1 MQSADVYTGAA
12 ERITSFTKRK
22 KWRESVERSTRMSWP
37 MLFSFVPTHAPT
49 WVCECIF
56 VYFRLFGRVYSAES
70 GNELSRVRNERFP
83 HLAGATI
90 PFFSSL
96 IIPDPRICISR
107 ERRKNCPLCTEGMAG
122 CLLYAYWTERTAS
135 GAWCCCMAK
144 CTSRLVQQYGCTV
157 CARKRKKET
166 SLAVSPSL
174 LYFSLLQKS
183 IDRTLF
189 FCVLYTFFFSP
200 VIFRARLFSLF
211 LFSNI
216 HRECV
221 CVWVRAHDI
230 TRII

>member
-90 PFFSSL
+90 PFFPLSL
-96 IIPDPRICISR
+96 SPIPEYALAERGEKIVLCAQREWLAACCMHIERSVRRRVLDAAAWLSVPHGLYNNTVAQCVRAR
-107 ERRKNCPLCTEGMAG
+107 ERKRHHSPLVLRFYIFRCFKKVSIE
-122 CLLYAYWTERTAS
+122 LFFFAS
-135 GAWCCCMAK
+135 
-144 CTSRLVQQYGCTV
+144 S
-157 CARKRKKET
+157 
-166 SLAVSPSL
+166 
-174 LYFSLLQKS
+174 
-183 IDRTLF
+183 TLF
-189 FCVLYTFFFSP
+189 FFRQSFFVRDYFRCFSFP
-200 VIFRARLFSLF
+200 ISTESVCAF
-211 LFSNI
+211 
-216 HRECV
+216 EC
-221 CVWVRAHDI
+221 AHM
-230 TRII
+230 TLHV